1 MFYDNTLN
9 LKQELGGYKIK
20 QGDFGSVLSF
30 ILLDGNGSYI
40 DELNQKTAS
49 ISLCTDDKILYV
61 TTATINN
68 STVEFKIDK
77 AIPVGV
83 YYVEIKVDNYIFPS
97 DRSTI
102 ISIEQGATVYDL
114 KDLIPNYD
122 VSMTLT
128 DILNKLNVKD
138 GQVVD
143 LQNKMN
149 AIYSNALSD
158 HTEIL
163 NAKETFAT
171 LDSRLDGLDAEDS
184 DLQNQIN
191 ANKTNISS
199 IDSRLN
205 TVVASAGSGKD
216 SEVVDARTD
225 EQGNVFNSLG
235 EAVRNKV
242 SYKPGANLIDTAH
255 AVMDYYVSA
264 TAGAK
269 NANADFQYN
278 TINSIEGIT
287 YYLVPTAGIHVAFF
301 NSNNTFINGLV
312 DPKSFITPTGTKYFT
327 VSYPSTKSGE
337 IMLSKSPI
345 LAYEAFYEGIDGNE
359 ILRGTISGDKL
370 LPDLK
375 MKVENAVS
383 KTVGVNII
391 DKNSA
396 TTGYYIS
403 ASAGSKNVMA
413 SYQYNNFTATPD
425 DVFYINFATGVH
437 FAFFDS
443 TAKFISGAV
452 DPKPNITVPT
462 NAVTMSIS
470 YQIAHKD
477 TIVVSKVPVNQYVPH
492 EVAIPGS
499 EIATSSISKRALD
512 AELASLVGADKK
524 IILVGPGQ
532 QYTSLLKAISEN
544 TTTINTYKLVNAQI
558 DMKQEYLDHYGPDF
572 FTNYVDYSGSDFNKR
587 GYNLKIGDNLI
598 ADPKSKIVWNY
609 DASNVNVNTWFSP
622 LNLTINNNVDGLN
635 IDVITDY
642 SCRYIVHD
650 DFAWDN
656 DGKNHVSN
664 CHFKGRSYFFQIVGA
679 GMSTNSEYLYENC
692 KFEDS
697 GNPVD
702 PSNTKEQLA
711 YTIHNNSKAGA
722 KNNVKL
728 KDCWTSP
735 NLSIRATYYGQSTE
749 ISELTV
755 TNCKTKSV
763 YTKAHTV
770 DGTSPNVNVQ
780 LFDWNNPLWTT

>member
-1 MFYDNTLN
+1 MFYFNTLN
-9 LKQELGGYKIK
+9 LNQISGGNQVK
-20 QGDFGSVLSF
+20 QGDFGSTFSYTLADEKGQEIY
-30 ILLDGNGSYI
+30 ILD
-40 DELNQKTAS
+40 QKTAYINLAIDS
-49 ISLCTDDKILYV
+49 TINFT
-61 TTATINN
+61 TTAIVDK
-68 STVEFKIDK
+68 STVTFHIDK
-77 AIPVGV
+77 AIPTGL
-83 YYVEIKVDNYIFPS
+83 YYLEIKIDDYIFPS
-97 DRSTI
+97 DRSTVI
-102 ISIEQGATVYDL
+102 LVEQGTVAYDL

-122 VSMTLT
+122 TNMTITGILSDLSQKGI
-128 DILNKLNVKD
+128 DIN
-138 GQVVD
+138 D
-143 LQNKMN
+143 LKTKMS
-149 AIYSNALSD
+149 AIYDKALADNA
-158 HTEIL
+158 EIL
-163 NAKETFAT
+163 TARGGQSS
-171 LDSRLDGLDAEDS
+171 LDGRLDGLDAKDT
-184 DLQNQIN
+184 DLQNQVN
-191 ANKTNISS
+191 TNKTNISS

-205 TVVASAGSGKD
+205 TVVASSGSGKD

-269 NANADFQYN
+269 NPNADFQYN

-370 LPDLK
+370 LPELK
-375 MKVENAVS
+375 MKLENAVA

-391 DKNSA
+391 DKNNA
-396 TTGYYIS
+396 NVGYYVS
-403 ASAGSKNVMA
+403 ASAGSKNA
-413 SYQYNNFTATPD
+413 LETYQYNNFTATPNE
-425 DVFYINFATGVH
+425 VFYTNFATGVH

-512 AELASLVGADKK
+512 AELASLIGADKK

-532 QYTSLLKAISEN
+532 QYTSLLKAIAEN
-544 TTTINTYKLVNAQI
+544 QTTINTYKLVNAQI
-558 DMKQEYLDHYGPDF
+558 DMKQEYLDYYGTDF

-587 GYNLKIGDNLI
+587 GYNLKRGDSLI
-598 ADPKSKIVWNY
+598 ADASSGIIWTY
-609 DASNVNVNTWFSP
+609 DNTNDNVCTYFSP
-622 LNLTINNNVDGLN
+622 INLTMDNYVYGVDVKTSDL
-635 IDVITDY
+635 
-642 SCRYIVHD
+642 SCRYLLHD
-650 DFAWDN
+650 DFAWGAQ
-656 DGKNHVSN
+656 GKNMV
-664 CHFKGRSYFFQIVGA
+664 
-679 GMSTNSEYLYENC
+679 ENC
-692 KFEDS
+692 TFYGKSKYQQAIGGGTGF
-697 GNPVD
+697 
-702 PSNTKEQLA
+702 
-711 YTIHNNSKAGA
+711 NSTYHIKNCRFINCGADAVTYHINSQAGA
-722 KNNVKL
+722 KNKIIYE
-728 KDCWTSP
+728 
-735 NLSIRATYYGQSTE
+735 NLWLSDGSSLRGTWYGQSTE
-749 ISELTV
+749 V
-755 TNCKTKSV
+755 TEMIAFGCKADTI
-763 YTKAHTV
+763 YIKAHTS
-770 DGTSPNVNVQ
+770 DGTSPNVNLE
-780 LFDWNNPLWTT
+780 LFKWNNQTIA

>member
-9 LKQELGGYKIK
+9 LKQELGGSKIK

-158 HTEIL
+158 HAEIL

-171 LDSRLDGLDAEDS
+171 LDSRLDALDAEDTE
-184 DLQNQIN
+184 LQNQIN

-216 SEVVDARTD
+216 SEVIDARTD
-225 EQGNVFNSLG
+225 ESGNVFNSLG

-269 NANADFQYN
+269 NPNADFQYN

-287 YYLVPTAGIHVAFF
+287 YYLVPTAGVQIAFF
-301 NSNNTFINGLV
+301 NSSNTFISGLI
-312 DPKSFITPTGTKYFT
+312 DPKSFVTPTATAYFT
-327 VSYPSTKSGE
+327 VSYPSNRASE
-337 IMLSKSPI
+337 VMLSKAPI
-345 LAYEAFYEGIDGNE
+345 LAYEAFYKGIDGNE

-370 LPDLK
+370 LPELK
-375 MKVENAVS
+375 MKVENAVG

-396 TTGYYIS
+396 TIGYYVS
-403 ASAGSKNVMA
+403 ASAGSKNVLA
-413 SYQYNNFTATPD
+413 TYQYNNFNATPND
-425 DVFYINFATGVH
+425 AFYTNFATGVH

-452 DPKPNITVPT
+452 DPKPNITVPA

-477 TIVVSKVPVNQYVPH
+477 TIVVSKTPVSQYVPF
-492 EVAIPGS
+492 
-499 EIATSSISKRALD
+499 EIAINGAEIGTSSISKRVLD

-524 IILVGPGQ
+524 IITVGTGQ
-532 QYTSLLKAISEN
+532 QYTSLLKAIAEN
-544 TTTINTYKLVNAQI
+544 QTTINTYKLVNAQI
-558 DMKQEYLDHYGPDF
+558 DMKQEYLDYYGPDF
-572 FTNYVDYSGSDFNKR
+572 FTNYVDYSGADYNKR
-587 GYNLKIGDNLI
+587 GYNLKYGDSLI
-598 ADPKSKIVWNY
+598 SDQKSKITWNY

-622 LNLTINNNVDGLN
+622 LNLTINNYVKGVH
-635 IDVITDY
+635 IEVTTDY

-650 DFAWDN
+650 DFAYQK
-656 DGKNHVSN
+656 DGFNHVEG
-664 CHFKGRSYFFQIVGA
+664 CHFKGRSYFFQIVG
-679 GMSTNSEYLYENC
+679 GGTMLNSEYLYEDC
-692 KFEDS
+692 VFEDS
-697 GNPVD
+697 GNAVD
-702 PSNTKEQLA
+702 PSNTKERIA
-711 YTIHNNSKAGA
+711 ITFHNNSQAGA
-722 KNNVKL
+722 KNKVTVRN
-728 KDCWTSP
+728 CWTSP
-735 NLSIRATYYGQSTE
+735 ILSIRATWFGQSTE
-749 ISELTV
+749 MSEFIV
-755 TNCKTKSV
+755 YGCKTKSIYV
-763 YTKAHTV
+763 KAHAL
-770 DGTSPNVNVQ
+770 DGSAPNENVK
-780 LFDWNNPLWTT
+780 LFEWNNPLWTT

>member
-9 LKQELGGYKIK
+9 LKQELGGSKIK

-158 HTEIL
+158 HAEIL

-199 IDSRLN
+199 IDSRLS

-235 EAVRNKV
+235 EALRNKV
-242 SYKPGANLIDTAH
+242 SYKPGTNLIDAAH
-255 AVMDYYVSA
+255 AVMDFYVSA
-264 TAGAK
+264 SAGSK
-269 NANADFQYN
+269 NVNADFQYN
-278 TINSIEGIT
+278 EIRSIEGIT
-287 YYLVPTAGIHVAFF
+287 YYLVPTAGVQIAFF
-301 NSNNTFINGLV
+301 NSSKTFISGLI
-312 DPKSFITPTGTKYFT
+312 DPKSFVTPTATAYFT
-327 VSYPSTKSGE
+327 VSYPSNRASE
-337 IMLSKSPI
+337 VMLSKSPI

-370 LPDLK
+370 LPELK
-375 MKVENAVS
+375 MKVENAVA

-396 TTGYYIS
+396 TVGYYVS
-403 ASAGSKNVMA
+403 ASAGSKNA
-413 SYQYNNFTATPD
+413 LATYQYNNFNATPN
-425 DVFYINFATGVH
+425 DVFYTNFATGVH

-452 DPKPNITVPT
+452 DPKPNITVPA

-477 TIVVSKVPVNQYVPH
+477 TIVVSKTPVSQYVPF
-492 EVAIPGS
+492 
-499 EIATSSISKRALD
+499 EIAINGAEIGTSSISKRVLD
-512 AELASLVGADKK
+512 AELSSLIGADKK
-524 IILVGPGQ
+524 IITVGPNQ
-532 QYTSLLKAISEN
+532 QYTSLLKAIAEN
-544 TTTINTYKLVNAQI
+544 QTTVNTYQLVNAQI
-558 DMKQEYLDHYGPDF
+558 DIYQEYIDYYGPDF
-572 FTNYVDYSGSDFNKR
+572 FTNYVDYSGADYNKR
-587 GYNLKIGDNLI
+587 GYNLKYGDSLI
-598 ADPKSKIVWNY
+598 SDQKSKITWNY
-609 DASNVNVNTWFSP
+609 DASNSNVNTWFSP
-622 LNLTINNNVDGLN
+622 LNLTINNHVKGVH
-635 IDVITDY
+635 IEVTTDY

-650 DFAWDN
+650 DFAFQK
-656 DGKNHVSN
+656 DGFNHVEG
-664 CHFKGRSYFFQIVGA
+664 CHFKGRSFFFQIVGG
-679 GMSTNSEYLYENC
+679 GMMLNSEYLYEDC
-692 KFEDS
+692 IFEDS
-697 GNPVD
+697 GNAVD
-702 PSNTKEQLA
+702 PSNTKERIA
-711 YTIHNNSKAGA
+711 ITFHNNSQAGA
-722 KNNVKL
+722 KNKVTVRN
-728 KDCWTSP
+728 CWTSP
-735 NLSIRATYYGQSTE
+735 ELNIRATWLGQSTG
-749 ISELTV
+749 ISEFIV
-755 TNCKTKSV
+755 HGCKTKSV
-763 YTKAHTV
+763 YVKAHAL
-770 DGTSPNVNVQ
+770 DGSAPNENVK
-780 LFDWNNPLWTT
+780 LFEWNNPLWTT